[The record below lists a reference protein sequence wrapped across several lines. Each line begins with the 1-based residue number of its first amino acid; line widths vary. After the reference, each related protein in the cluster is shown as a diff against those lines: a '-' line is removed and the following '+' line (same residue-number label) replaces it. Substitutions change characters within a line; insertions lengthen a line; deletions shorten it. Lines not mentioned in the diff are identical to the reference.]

1 MKILI
6 TRPEPKATELSIML
20 KNNGIDTEVVPLLDI
35 HPIDSKI
42 WQAELAKI
50 NAIDALIFVSTNA
63 VECFMSGEID
73 PNLKNLPAYAL
84 GQSTATLL
92 KKHGFQ
98 QIFYPS
104 LDENSEALLQL
115 PQLQNVLGQRFL
127 IIRGTTG
134 REFLAKTLKSLGAHV
149 EYLPVYQNH
158 RRDLSVD
165 EMKKVQEHYDLIL
178 LTSTDALKY
187 FLELNITTHAKITV
201 MAGQMQQLAEREQL
215 KNVLLLRSFSNQA
228 ICKYLTKSF

>member
-6 TRPEPKATELSIML
+6 TRPEPKATELALML
-20 KNNGIDTEVVPLLDI
+20 KDHGIATEVVPLLEI
-35 HPIDSKI
+35 HPIDPQI

-63 VECFMSGEID
+63 VECFMTGTID
-73 PNLKNLPAYAL
+73 PALKLLPTYAL

-98 QIFYPS
+98 QIFQP
-104 LDENSEALLQL
+104 LTDENSEALLQL
-115 PQLQNVLGQRFL
+115 PQLQNVLGKRFL

-134 REFLAKTLKSLGAHV
+134 REFLAKTLTNLGANVH
-149 EYLPVYQNH
+149 YLAVYQNH
-158 RRDLSVD
+158 RRDLSAD
-165 EMKKVQEHYDLIL
+165 AMKKLQEHYDVIL
-178 LTSTDALKY
+178 LTSTEALKY
-187 FLELNITTHAKITV
+187 FLELNITTDANLTV

-228 ICKYLTKSF
+228 ICKYLTKT